1 MTRRRMRGKKKRRR
15 RRRRR
20 RKTERENTVLE
31 ILLGLFT
38 DQITTG
44 QLQIYKFLNFINNFI
59 YN

>member
-1 MTRRRMRGKKKRRR
+1 MTRRRMRGKKKR

>member
-1 MTRRRMRGKKKRRR
+1 MTRRRMRGKKKK
-15 RRRRR
+15 R

-44 QLQIYKFLNFINNFI
+44 QLQISKFLNFINNFI